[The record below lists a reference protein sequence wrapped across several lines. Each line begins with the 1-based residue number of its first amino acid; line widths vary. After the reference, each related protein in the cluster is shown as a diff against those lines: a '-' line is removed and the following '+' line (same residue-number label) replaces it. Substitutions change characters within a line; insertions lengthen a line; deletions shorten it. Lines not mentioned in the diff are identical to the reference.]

1 MELDSN
7 RGTKT
12 EKVPQDYDLGEHLN
26 DHVNYL
32 KHELLSKERQLE
44 EINRELFLTRDKL
57 NKQQIQNE
65 IIFENS
71 PHAFIIFNREGIV
84 LAVNQNAADTLFLT
98 KENLLNK
105 SFTELLSQDSKS
117 SFNEHLYNV
126 FNIKSNYSSIL
137 KVHSEAK
144 EGFFLSIESKVV
156 ASHESGEKLCLSII
170 KRAEELNGNKFHKQ
184 PNFSGKAG
192 KDNDD
197 INLGVNKF
205 FSIIAHDLKSP
216 LSGLIGFTE
225 ILNNEFDQLTE
236 IEKKEFI
243 GHAFIAAKN
252 LNALLENLLDWSRIQ
267 IGGILIK
274 PEILKVSSVVDD
286 IINLFTQNAYSK
298 KIYFNQKIDPYIKV
312 IADKNSLDT
321 ILRNLISNAIKFS
334 HDNSTVTISADVEG
348 DFVRISVEDNGTGI
362 SADDLQKLF
371 RVDLNY
377 TTIGTSKERGT
388 GLGLLI
394 CKDLVEKNGGRIWA
408 ESSIGKG
415 TKMIFTLPRKP
426 ETK

>member
-1 MELDSN
+1 MGLDSSKS
-7 RGTKT
+7 TQT
-12 EKVPQDYDLGEHLN
+12 ERALQDYDHKECMN
-26 DHVNYL
+26 DQENYL
-32 KHELLSKERQLE
+32 KNELILKEGKLE
-44 EINRELFLTRDKL
+44 EINRELFLSRDKL
-57 NKQQIQNE
+57 NKLQIQNE

-71 PHAFIIFNREGIV
+71 PHAFIIFNRDGIV
-84 LAVNQNAADTLFLT
+84 LSVNQNAADTLFLA

-126 FNIKSNYSSIL
+126 FNVKSNHSCII
-137 KVHSEAK
+137 KVYDARK
-144 EGFFLSIESKVV
+144 EFFLSVESKVV
-156 ASHESGEKLCLSII
+156 AYHETGEKLCLSII
-170 KRAEELNGNKFHKQ
+170 KRAEKLNGNKFHKQ
-184 PNFSGKAG
+184 PNFSGEAG
-192 KDNDD
+192 RDNDD
-197 INLGVNKF
+197 INLGANKF

-216 LSGLIGFTE
+216 LSALIGFTE

-252 LNALLENLLDWSRIQ
+252 LNALLENLLEWARIQ
-267 IGGILIK
+267 MGGIPIK

-286 IINLFTQNAYSK
+286 IKNLFTQNAYSK
-298 KIYFNQKIDPYIKV
+298 KIYFIQKIDSHITV
-312 IADKNSLDT
+312 ISDKNSLNT

-334 HDNSTVTISADVEG
+334 HDNSTVTISADIEG

-362 SADDLQKLF
+362 SEDDLQKLF
-371 RVDLNY
+371 RDDLNY

-394 CKDLVEKNGGRIWA
+394 CKELVEKNGGRIWA
-408 ESSIGKG
+408 ESEIGKG
-415 TKMIFTLPRKP
+415 TKMIFTLPRKS
-426 ETK
+426 EIK